1 MSGGSL
7 LPLKPTWTARL
18 QGQNRQVGRKDSG
31 DGVLPLLFEDMPFS
45 PEISLCRHYGGGRM
59 DAYITPENG

>member
-1 MSGGSL
+1 MSGGTL

-31 DGVLPLLFEDMPFS
+31 DGVLPLLFDNMPFS
-45 PEISLCRHYGGGRM
+45 PEISLCRRFSEGCM